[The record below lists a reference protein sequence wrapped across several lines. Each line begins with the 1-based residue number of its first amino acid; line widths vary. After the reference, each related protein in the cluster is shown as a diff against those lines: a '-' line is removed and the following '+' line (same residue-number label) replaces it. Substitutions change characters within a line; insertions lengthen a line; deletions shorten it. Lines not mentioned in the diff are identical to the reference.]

1 MLSMRTIT
9 TSGQHKPATMNI
21 ILLRQS
27 DWTDGQSVRLSDYRA
42 QHIISIIQ
50 PALGQSLRVGLI
62 NGHKGIGTVTAIDQT
77 TVQLDVAL
85 TEAPLTRHPTRLVL
99 ALPRPKMLRR
109 ILRTVAEFGVDELHL
124 IHSYRVEKSFW
135 QSPYLHKGKVEA
147 ALIQGLERAGD
158 TILPVVTEH
167 RRFKPFMEDS
177 LSSIAA
183 ERDLV
188 IAHPSG
194 EHRLQTEDG
203 QKRCLLV
210 GPEGGFIDY
219 EIELAKSLG
228 ATVAHLG
235 NRIMSVDTAVC
246 AVLARDLY

>member
-1 MLSMRTIT
+1 MRTIT
-9 TSGQHKPATMNI
+9 TSGQHKPATLNI

-27 DWTDGQSVRLSDYRA
+27 DWTYGQSVRLSDYRA

-219 EIELAKSLG
+219 EIELAQSLG

>member
-1 MLSMRTIT
+1 MLMIT
-9 TSGQHKPATMNI
+9 TSGRRKPATMNI

-27 DWTDGQSVRLSDYRA
+27 DWTDGLSVRLSDYRA
-42 QHIISIIQ
+42 QHIISVIQ
-50 PALGQSLRVGLI
+50 PALGQTLRVGLI
-62 NGHKGIGTVTAIDQT
+62 NGHKGIGTVTAINPT
-77 TVQLDVAL
+77 SVQLDVAL
-85 TEAPLTRHPTRLVL
+85 TEAPLKRHPTRLVL

-135 QSPYLHKGKVEA
+135 QSPYLQKSKVEA

-158 TILPVVTEH
+158 TTLPVVTEH

-177 LSSIAA
+177 LSSVAA

-188 IAHPSG
+188 IAHPTG

-203 QKRCLLV
+203 KKRCLLV

-219 EIELAKSLG
+219 EVELAQSLG

-235 NRIMSVDTAVC
+235 DRIMSVDTAVC
-246 AVLARDLY
+246 ALLARDLY

>member
-1 MLSMRTIT
+1 
-9 TSGQHKPATMNI
+9 MNI
-21 ILLRQS
+21 ILLRES

-42 QHIISIIQ
+42 QHIISVIQ

-62 NGHKGIGTVTAIDQT
+62 NGRKGIGTVTAIEPMA
-77 TVQLDVAL
+77 VQLDVGL
-85 TEAPLTRHPTRLVL
+85 TEAPPARHPTRLVL

-109 ILRTVAEFGVDELHL
+109 ILRTVSEFGVDELHL

-135 QSPYLHKGKVEA
+135 QSPYLQKSKVEA
-147 ALIQGLERAGD
+147 VLIQGLERAGD

-167 RRFKPFMEDS
+167 RRFKPFMEDL

-188 IAHPSG
+188 LAHPSG
-194 EHRLQTEDG
+194 EHHLQTEHG
-203 QKRCLLV
+203 KKRCLLV

-219 EIELAKSLG
+219 EIELAQSLG
-228 ATVAHLG
+228 AKVVHLG
-235 NRIMSVDTAVC
+235 KRIMSVDTAVC

>member
-1 MLSMRTIT
+1 MQMIT
-9 TSGQHKPATMNI
+9 TSGQREPATMNI
-21 ILLRQS
+21 ILLRES
-27 DWTDGQSVRLSDYRA
+27 DWTGGQSVRLSDYRA
-42 QHIISIIQ
+42 QHITKVIQ
-50 PALGQSLRVGLI
+50 PALGQLLRVGLI
-62 NGHKGIGTVTAIDQT
+62 NGCKGVGTVTAIGPT
-77 TVQLDVAL
+77 TVQLEVAL

-135 QSPYLHKGKVEA
+135 QSPYLQKGKVEA

-158 TILPVVTEH
+158 TILPAVTEH
-167 RRFKPFMEDS
+167 PRFKPFMEDS
-177 LSSIAA
+177 LPGIAA
-183 ERDLV
+183 ERALV

-194 EHRLQTEDG
+194 EHSLQTEEG
-203 QKRCLLV
+203 EKRCLLV

-219 EIELAKSLG
+219 EIELAQSLD
-228 ATVAHLG
+228 AAVTHLG

-246 AVLARDLY
+246 TVLARDLY

>member
-1 MLSMRTIT
+1 MPTIT
-9 TSGQHKPATMNI
+9 TSGRRKPATMNI
-21 ILLRQS
+21 ILLRES
-27 DWTDGQSVRLSDYRA
+27 DWSGDQSVSLSDYRA
-42 QHIISIIQ
+42 QHIINVIQ
-50 PALGQSLRVGLI
+50 PTLGQALRVGLI
-62 NGHKGIGTVTAIDQT
+62 NGHKGIGTVTAVDQT
-77 TVQLDVAL
+77 TVRLDVTL
-85 TEAPLTRHPTRLVL
+85 TEAPLARHPTRLVL

-135 QSPYLHKGKVEA
+135 QSPYLQKSKVEA
-147 ALIQGLERAGD
+147 ALVQGLERAGD
-158 TILPVVTEH
+158 TILPVVIEH

-177 LSSIAA
+177 LLSIAG
-183 ERDLV
+183 ERNLI

-194 EHRLQTEDG
+194 KHRLQTEDG
-203 QKRCLLV
+203 KERCLLV

-219 EIELAKSLG
+219 EVQLAQSLG

-235 NRIMSVDTAVC
+235 RRIMSVDTAVC

>member
-1 MLSMRTIT
+1 MLMIT
-9 TSGQHKPATMNI
+9 TSGRRKPATMNI

-42 QHIISIIQ
+42 QHIISVIQ
-50 PALGQSLRVGLI
+50 PALGQTLRVGLI
-62 NGHKGIGTVTAIDQT
+62 NGHKGIGTVTAINPT
-77 TVQLDVAL
+77 SVQLDVAL
-85 TEAPLTRHPTRLVL
+85 TEAPLKRHPTRLVL

-135 QSPYLHKGKVEA
+135 QSPYLQKSKVEA

-158 TILPVVTEH
+158 TTLPVVTEH

-194 EHRLQTEDG
+194 EHRLKTEDG
-203 QKRCLLV
+203 KQRCLLV

-219 EIELAKSLG
+219 EIELAQSQG
-228 ATVAHLG
+228 ARVAHLG

-246 AVLARDLY
+246 AALARDLY